1 MLQGMTPSVASAAPQ
16 SRNQIHGQ
24 LDDTADMHR
33 DIRDAVRDIA
43 ARRGLAE
50 YAERGRASAPQTELW
65 EELGEAGFIGIN
77 VPEQFGG
84 GGAGMSE
91 LAVVAEAA
99 ASVGC
104 PLLLILVSSA
114 ISVEVLARH
123 GSPEQQQEWL
133 TRLAD
138 GSTQMAFAI
147 TEPDAGSNSH
157 RIATTAHRDGTGDDA
172 GYVIRGSKYFISGVG
187 ESAAI
192 LTVAATGRDETGRA
206 QLSLF
211 IVPTDAPGLTVQD
224 LPVAAQIPD
233 RQSTLFFDDVRVPA
247 SALVGDEGS
256 GLKLLFDGLNP
267 ERISAAALCVG
278 MGRFAVEKAA
288 NYVSER
294 TVWERPLGSH
304 QAVAHPL
311 AKAAIEVELAWL
323 MTQKAAALH
332 DAGLP
337 AGAESNMA
345 KFAAAEAA
353 IHAIDAAIQA
363 HGGNGLTVEFGLV
376 QLYGMARLLKI
387 APVNSE
393 MILNYV
399 ATHVLGM
406 PKSY

>member
-1 MLQGMTPSVASAAPQ
+1 MASMDFVAPERDDSADA
-16 SRNQIHGQ
+16 
-24 LDDTADMHR
+24 HR
-33 DIRDAVRDIA
+33 DIRKAVRDIT

-50 YAERGRASAPQTELW
+50 YAERGRTSTPQTELW
-65 EELGEAGFIGIN
+65 EELGQAGFIGIN
-77 VPEQFGG
+77 VPERFGG

-91 LAVVAEAA
+91 LAVVAEAS

-104 PLLLILVSSA
+104 PLLLLLVSSA

-123 GSPEQQQEWL
+123 GSPDQQQEWL
-133 TRLAD
+133 TKLAD
-138 GSTQMAFAI
+138 GSTKMAFAI

-157 RIATTAHRDGTGDDA
+157 RIATTARRSGSGEDA
-172 GYVIRGSKYFISGVG
+172 VYVIRGSKYFISGVG

-192 LTVAATGRDETGRA
+192 LTVAAIGRDEATGRA
-206 QLSLF
+206 RLSLF
-211 IVPTDAPGLTVQD
+211 IVPTGAPGLTAQD

-233 RQSTLFFDDVRVPA
+233 RQSTLFYDDVRVPA
-247 SALVGDEGS
+247 SALVGEEGA
-256 GLKLLFDGLNP
+256 GLTLLFDGLNP
-267 ERISAAALCVG
+267 ERISAAAICVG
-278 MGRFAVEKAA
+278 IGRFAVEKAA
-288 NYVSER
+288 AYVSDR
-294 TVWERPLGSH
+294 TVWTQPLGGH

-311 AKAAIEVELAWL
+311 AKASIEVELAWL

-332 DAGLP
+332 DAGRP

-363 HGGNGLTVEFGLV
+363 HGGNGLTVEYGLV

>member
-1 MLQGMTPSVASAAPQ
+1 MTPTHSTDAE
-16 SRNQIHGQ
+16 
-24 LDDTADMHR
+24 LHR
-33 DIRDAVRDIA
+33 EIRDAVRAIA
-43 ARRGLAE
+43 GQRGLAE
-50 YAERGRASAPQTELW
+50 YAARGRDSQPQTELW
-65 EELGEAGFIGIN
+65 RELGAAGFIGIN
-77 VPEQFGG
+77 VPEEFGG
-84 GGAGMSE
+84 GGAGMTE
-91 LAVVAEAA
+91 LAVVTEAS

-123 GSPEQQQEWL
+123 GSAEQKQEWL
-133 TRLAD
+133 PRLAD
-138 GSTQMAFAI
+138 GSEKMAFAI

-157 RIATTAHRDGTGDDA
+157 RIATTATLVGSGADPE
-172 GYVIRGSKYFISGVG
+172 YVISGSKYFISGVA

-192 LTVAATGRDETGRA
+192 LTVASTGTDAATGRGR
-206 QLSLF
+206 LGLF
-211 IVPTDAPGLTVQD
+211 LVPTDAPGLTAQD

-233 RQSTLFFDDVRVPA
+233 RQSTLFYDDVRVPVT
-247 SALVGDEGS
+247 ALVGGEGA
-256 GLKLLFDGLNP
+256 GLKVLFDGLNP
-267 ERISAAALCVG
+267 ERISAAAICVG
-278 MGRFAVEKAA
+278 IGRFALEKAA
-288 NYVSER
+288 AYVSQR
-294 TVWERPLGSH
+294 TVWKAPLGTH

-311 AKAAIEVELAWL
+311 AKAKVEVELAWL
-323 MTQKAAALH
+323 MALRAAELH
-332 DAGLP
+332 DAGQP

-363 HGGNGLTVEFGLV
+363 HGGNGLTVEYGLV

-399 ATHVLGM
+399 ATHLLGM